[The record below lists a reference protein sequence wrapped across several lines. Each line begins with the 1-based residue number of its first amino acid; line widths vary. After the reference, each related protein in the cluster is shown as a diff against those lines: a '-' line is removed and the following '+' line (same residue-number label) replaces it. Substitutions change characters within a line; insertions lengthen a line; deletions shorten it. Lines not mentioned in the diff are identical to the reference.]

1 MILEATPKNEGF
13 CEVIGADIVVSLPD
27 ELRLNAKLIADEI
40 DTFVNM
46 LLEKMN

>member
-1 MILEATPKNEGF
+1 MVLELKQEF
-13 CEVIGADIVVSLPD
+13 CEVIGTDIVVNLPD
-27 ELRLNAKLIADEI
+27 ELRAHANLVADEI

>member
-1 MILEATPKNEGF
+1 MNKNEEF
-13 CEVIGADIVVSLPD
+13 CEVIGTDIVVTLPD
-27 ELRLNAKLIADEI
+27 ELRMNANLIADEI

>member
-1 MILEATPKNEGF
+1 MVLELKQEF
-13 CEVIGADIVVSLPD
+13 CEVIGTDIVVTLPD
-27 ELRLNAKLIADEI
+27 ELRMNANLIADEI

>member
-1 MILEATPKNEGF
+1 MVLELNKNEEF
-13 CEVIGADIVVSLPD
+13 CEVIGTDIVVNLPD
-27 ELRLNAKLIADEI
+27 ELRTHANLVADEI

>member
-1 MILEATPKNEGF
+1 MVLELEQEF
-13 CEVIGADIVVSLPD
+13 CEVIGTDIVVSLPD
-27 ELRLNAKLIADEI
+27 ELRMNANLIADEI